1 MRKDNADPD
10 GTQVPA
16 CLGKNSLPFPD
27 ECYDDMGFRR
37 LVQVTCGQSGP
48 CAKDGEQK
56 EACAD
61 LPENIYVLILSLGP
75 DLAQSFAWA
84 GSWMC
89 SLLFSGIRQMKVT
102 RAFQSVRDI

>member
-1 MRKDNADPD
+1 MRKDISDPD

-27 ECYDDMGFRR
+27 ECYSAMGFRR

-56 EACAD
+56 EPCAD
-61 LPENIYVLILSLGP
+61 LPEDICVLISSLGP
-75 DLAQSFAWA
+75 DLAQPYAWA
-84 GSWMC
+84 WS
-89 SLLFSGIRQMKVT
+89 
-102 RAFQSVRDI
+102 